1 MAPPRVYYS
10 PGSARCPAKN
20 KIKIRHQTI
29 RFEGDYYQ
37 QCQAQGTVSNPQGP
51 DTGVSRVIRG
61 GGWYY
66 SPRGCRAAYR
76 NFGGLDYRAYF
87 LGFRLV
93 LQGGG

>member
-51 DTGVSRVIRG
+51 DTGVARVVRG
-61 GGWYY
+61 GSWYY
-66 SPRGCRAAYR
+66 YPRLCRAAYR
-76 NFGGLDYRAYF
+76 LNSRPGNRDNV

>member
-51 DTGVSRVIRG
+51 DTGVDRVIRG
-61 GGWYY
+61 GSWGAD
-66 SPRGCRAAYR
+66 PQFCRAAYR
-76 NFGGLDYRAYF
+76 GASGPDFRDNV